1 MKVISDLNQPT
12 LVDRSLDAVWHPC
25 TQMKHHESF
34 PLIAITKGK
43 GPWLYDE
50 QGNALLDC
58 ISSWWTNLFGHSN
71 PQINQAITDQLEKIE
86 HVMLAGFT
94 HQPVVE
100 LSEKLSAL
108 TNGNLGHVFYA
119 SDGASAVEIALKMSH
134 HFWQVNDKPNKKK
147 FVCLENGYHG
157 ETLGALAV
165 TDVAIFREAY
175 SSILQEVYTVSSPD
189 ARKAKPGESADD
201 IARHAAAELE
211 KLFKKEHQH
220 IAAIIIEPLVQCAGQ
235 MAMHSPEY
243 LRLVRELCNS
253 YDIHLIADEIA
264 VGIRAVEGVSSGME
278 ADERLA
284 ALHPAEEVVEIRDRQ
299 RAGGAA
305 EDDAVELVER
315 FLRERLGEELGEGL
329 VPGGIGHLELLE
341 IGFVGLLLLL
351 PIGVT
356 RAILPLRLLR
366 LPGPPRRKSEV
377 VDMKLPALPAEPFE
391 HSFGGLDRAMAEAV
405 GDGDDEEPGRLLRRA
420 VGIDGVRRSEA
431 GEEQGDDRQQG
442 ENRAKAFTV
451 HRRHTAP
458 RGQSLA
464 RGERLEWSA
473 RSARIPPRPPR
484 WYHTAPTAAAGLRR
498 RSGRRSRR
506 RARHC
511 GPDRSATI
519 SRCRTAPE
527 RRGRAAFPPQRPGAL
542 PCASAPLS
550 SPPSSPCLWPPP

>member
-58 ISSWWTNLFGHSN
+58 ISSWWTNLFGHCN

-108 TNGNLGHVFYA
+108 TGGNLGHVFYA

-134 HFWQVNDKPNKKK
+134 HFWQLNHKPNKKK

-175 SSILQEVYTVSSPD
+175 GSLLQDVFTVSSPD
-189 ARKAKPGESADD
+189 IRKAKPGESADD
-201 IARHAAAELE
+201 VARHAVSELE
-211 KLFKKEHQH
+211 KLFKEEHQH

-243 LRLVRELCNS
+243 LRLVRGLCNS

-264 VGIRAVEGVSSGME
+264 VGCGRSGKFFACEHAGIWPDFLTLSKGISGGYLPLSLCMTTNTIYRAFYSDKTQQGFLHSHPYTGNPL
-278 ADERLA
+278 ACTA
-284 ALHPAEEVVEIRDRQ
+284 ALTCLNIFETENV
-299 RAGGAA
+299 
-305 EDDAVELVER
+305 
-315 FLRERLGEELGEGL
+315 
-329 VPGGIGHLELLE
+329 LEKNKFRSQDLANAFAWAKADSR
-341 IGFVGLLLLL
+341 I
-351 PIGVT
+351 
-356 RAILPLRLLR
+356 
-366 LPGPPRRKSEV
+366 
-377 VDMKLPALPAEPFE
+377 E
-391 HSFGGLDRAMAEAV
+391 HW
-405 GDGDDEEPGRLLRRA
+405 
-420 VGIDGVRRSEA
+420 
-431 GEEQGDDRQQG
+431 RQQG
-442 ENRAKAFTV
+442 MILAFDLKKDSIQNISSFPREMFAK
-451 HRRHTAP
+451 
-458 RGQSLA
+458 
-464 RGERLEWSA
+464 
-473 RSARIPPRPPR
+473 
-484 WYHTAPTAAAGLRR
+484 GLKEGVLIR
-498 RSGRRSRR
+498 
-506 RARHC
+506 
-511 GPDRSATI
+511 
-519 SRCRTAPE
+519 
-527 RRGRAAFPPQRPGAL
+527 
-542 PCASAPLS
+542 PLS
-550 SPPSSPCLWPPP
+550 NTI